1 MFFLRLTCCLRS
13 TEIARLDPLAQSAIR
28 SIAEASVA
36 YLNEFGE
43 IFCVSDAQI
52 FDKVEAVFENGV
64 YSASP
69 NQLDL

>member
-1 MFFLRLTCCLRS
+1 M
-13 TEIARLDPLAQSAIR
+13 A
-28 SIAEASVA
+28 A
-36 YLNEFGE
+36 YLNELGE

-69 NQLDL
+69 NQLEL